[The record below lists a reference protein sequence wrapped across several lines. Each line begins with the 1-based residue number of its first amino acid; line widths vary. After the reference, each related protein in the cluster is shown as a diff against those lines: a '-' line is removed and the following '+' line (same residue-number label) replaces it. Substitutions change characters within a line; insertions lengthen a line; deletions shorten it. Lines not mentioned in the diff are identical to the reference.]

1 LDISYTITNL
11 LSIVVPGIIAGFFA
25 GKFMEGRSFSV
36 LVNLFIGIAGAF
48 LGEWLFGM
56 LGFPFSNSLVD
67 ALLIAFL
74 GATLLFFL
82 TSFVRKT

>member
-1 LDISYTITNL
+1 MDISYTITNL
-11 LSIVVPGIIAGFFA
+11 LSIIVPGIIAGFFA

-48 LGEWLFGM
+48 LG
-56 LGFPFSNSLVD
+56 
-67 ALLIAFL
+67 
-74 GATLLFFL
+74 ATLLFFL